1 MKYKLLLAED
11 DIDLGTTLKQ
21 LLQINNFE
29 VLWAKDGESAL
40 ELFTKNIIDFCLLD
54 IMMPKKDGCTL
65 ASDIIKIRPDI
76 SIIFLT
82 ALSDK
87 KNIIKGLKVGVDDY
101 ITKPFEMEELL
112 LKINNRIQ
120 KTKLLKSQTQELLID
135 NIINIG
141 QYIFDSKN
149 LKLTINN
156 KSQRLT
162 EKEALLI
169 NYLYKNRENIIKRT
183 ELLNSIWGTD
193 DFFSGRSLDVFIS
206 RLRKYFKKDS
216 NISINSIRGVGFEFI
231 IN

>member
-54 IMMPKKDGCTL
+54 IMMPKKDGYTL

-206 RLRKYFKKDS
+206 RLRKYFKKDP